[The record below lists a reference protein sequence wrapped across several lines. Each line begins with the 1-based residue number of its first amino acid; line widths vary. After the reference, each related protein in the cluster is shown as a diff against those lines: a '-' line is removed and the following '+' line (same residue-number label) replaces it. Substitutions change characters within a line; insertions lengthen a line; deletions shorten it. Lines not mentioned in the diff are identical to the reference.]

1 MVLKASKKLKELRG
15 QTIYIKPDKTKA
27 EVAEYQ
33 RLGKRKTELEGK
45 YPTTDGEEK
54 RVVLEKGVL
63 KVDGVQVDEYKSTQ
77 SLF

>member
-1 MVLKASKKLKELRG
+1 MVLKAS
-15 QTIYIKPDKTKA
+15 IKPDKTKA
-27 EVAEYQ
+27 EVAEYK
-33 RLGKRKTELEGK
+33 RLGKRKTELEGQ
-45 YPTTDGEEK
+45 YLTRDGDDK